1 MRLPRD
7 LLRGLFAF
15 ALLAAVL
22 GMHAMTPPAGHA
34 PAPSVQAMTHSVQA
48 MTGVVSNVGQPALSR
63 AGSIVSPD
71 HGGAGSTERPSHAA
85 VHLCLAV
92 LAAVALAV
100 AVAVAVKV
108 AQSRADNAVA
118 PLMAVVRAE
127 WGRAPPWTTPSLTQ
141 LSVLRV

>member
-1 MRLPRD
+1 
-7 LLRGLFAF
+7 
-15 ALLAAVL
+15 
-22 GMHAMTPPAGHA
+22 
-34 PAPSVQAMTHSVQA
+34 
-48 MTGVVSNVGQPALSR
+48 
-63 AGSIVSPD
+63 
-71 HGGAGSTERPSHAA
+71 

-100 AVAVAVKV
+100 AVAG
-108 AQSRADNAVA
+108 NAVA

>member
-48 MTGVVSNVGQPALSR
+48 MTGVLSGVGQPALSR
-63 AGSIVSPD
+63 AGSIVSPG

-92 LAAVALAV
+92 IAAVAL

-108 AQSRADNAVA
+108 AQSRAGNAVA

>member
-1 MRLPRD
+1 MQPRPLTRLPRD

-48 MTGVVSNVGQPALSR
+48 MTGVVSGVGQPALSR
-63 AGSIVSPD
+63 AGSIVSPG

-100 AVAVAVKV
+100 AVAG
-108 AQSRADNAVA
+108 NAVA